1 MSGNQFI
8 EEGGVEMPK
17 KSTAGSKKTSAWS
30 QILNGEF
37 LTKDFVLNNLGYI
50 LFFFFLLFILVAK
63 GYYGKSLLKDIQ
75 EHRKVINQ
83 NTANYIEVKTM
94 LEEKTKRSK
103 MTDCLAPLQLKEA
116 ENAIKVIKSNELKTA
131 NEKR

>member
-8 EEGGVEMPK
+8 EDGAVETPK
-17 KSTAGSKKTSAWS
+17 KSTSSAKKVSAWS

-103 MTDCLAPLQLKEA
+103 MTELLVPLQLKEA
-116 ENAIKVIKSNELKTA
+116 ENAIKVIKSDEIKSLNE
-131 NEKR
+131 ER

>member
-1 MSGNQFI
+1 MRGNEFI
-8 EEGGVEMPK
+8 EDVGVEAP
-17 KSTAGSKKTSAWS
+17 KSTKKGSKKVSAWS

-37 LTKDFVLNNLGYI
+37 LTKDFVLDNLGYI

-63 GYYGKSLLKDIQ
+63 GYYGKSILKDIQ

-94 LEEKTKRSK
+94 LEEKTKRIK
-103 MTDCLAPLQLKEA
+103 MTEKLAPMQLKEA
-116 ENAIKVIKSNELKTA
+116 ENAIKVIKSNEMNKV

>member
-8 EEGGVEMPK
+8 EDGAVETPK
-17 KSTAGSKKTSAWS
+17 KSTSSAKKVSAWS

-103 MTDCLAPLQLKEA
+103 MTELLVPLQLKEA
-116 ENAIKVIKSNELKTA
+116 ENAIKVIKSNEIKSL
-131 NEKR
+131 NEER

>member
-17 KSTAGSKKTSAWS
+17 KSTAGSKKASAWS

-75 EHRKVINQ
+75 EHRKIINQ

-94 LEEKTKRSK
+94 LEEKTMRNK
-103 MTDCLAPLQLKEA
+103 MTECLAPLQLKEA
-116 ENAIKVIKSNELKTA
+116 ENAIKVIKSNEIKTV

>member
-17 KSTAGSKKTSAWS
+17 KSTAGSKKASAWS

-116 ENAIKVIKSNELKTA
+116 ENAIKVIKSNELKMA